1 MSGDKRSVATDA
13 LEVLGTIITD
23 KQVGRDAI
31 HLACEP
37 VTAGEAIVP
46 GQDISVKDGV
56 AWTSGKWVGI
66 ADPFIE
72 MTIQKGARFLCVI
85 YPRKITSLRHVW
97 SHPDFPDHSA
107 EMRGSPEWGRKMMAE
122 WIATATHRDDD
133 DDYSYFGDLQ
143 GASPEDLIEA
153 MKAGD
158 YFSSGNYEGGVPNEL
173 WTYFEAITGES
184 ADKYRDKGFYFSC
197 SC

>member
-1 MSGDKRSVATDA
+1 VATDA

-46 GQDISVKDGV
+46 GQDISVTDGV

-72 MTIQKGARFLCVI
+72 MTIPKGAKFLCVI

-97 SHPDFPDHSA
+97 SHPDFPEDGES
-107 EMRGSPEWGRKMMAE
+107 SSDIPETPTWKDLDRAADEFGRKLRE
-122 WIATATHRDDD
+122 HPL
-133 DDYSYFGDLQ
+133 SG
-143 GASPEDLIEA
+143 GEVIEA
-153 MKAGD
+153 MEEGYFTVYGSDAHGSMDVPDWLWELYEKVNGRMAGAD
-158 YFSSGNYEGGVPNEL
+158 PRNGGDG
-173 WTYFEAITGES
+173 A
-184 ADKYRDKGFYFSC
+184 YFSC